1 MVHSS
6 NIKYLLLSKNLSP
19 EAEITER
26 NRTKSQAMGQ
36 DRHINNQSNT
46 INAMKKVSMR

>member
-26 NRTKSQAMGQ
+26 NTTKSQAMGQ